1 MPNYAFYVYITTNP
15 AREVLYVGMTND
27 LVRRLE
33 EHYESRGQLDK
44 FAGRFYC
51 YNLVYWEYHKYV
63 NHAIEREK
71 EIKGWRREKKV
82 ALIESYNPE
91 WKFLNAEIQE

>member
-15 AREVLYVGMTND
+15 DKSVLYTGMTND
-27 LVRRLE
+27 LIRRLE
-33 EHYESRGQLDK
+33 EHYDSRGQSDK
-44 FAGRFYC
+44 FAGKYHC

-63 NHAIEREK
+63 SHAIEREK
-71 EIKGWRREKKV
+71 EIKGWRREKKIS
-82 ALIESYNPE
+82 LIESLNPE